1 MNKIE
6 QDLFKSIQ
14 SSYANGGGD
23 DEQAAERC
31 LSVTLKYIKGLIEY
45 AAIKGYVAI
54 IGSNGVHFT
63 NNSGKYFSTE
73 TLINKYIKQ
82 L

>member
-1 MNKIE
+1 MNKIQE
-6 QDLFKSIQ
+6 EHAKFQ
-14 SSYANGGGD
+14 Y
-23 DEQAAERC
+23 DEISVKEASNHE
-31 LSVTLKYIKGLIEY
+31 SVTLKHMRQLMEFSAK
-45 AAIKGYVAI
+45 KGYVAI
-54 IGSNGVHFT
+54 IGSNGVYFT